1 MEKNKALI
9 ISLSVVAGV
18 LALSLIILTVFMVAG
33 RGQEAGD
40 ASGAETS
47 DENAAES
54 GKRIHQTVLLLLPPT
69 RKAPR
74 GIFQKPPRQPQTTGG
89 ASVHTFRKQTSR

>member
-18 LALSLIILTVFMVAG
+18 LALSLIVLAVFMVAG

-47 DENAAES
+47 DENAAEPEEDTTDS
-54 GKRIHQTVLLLLPPT
+54 TPVVTTIEESTQGYICLLYTSVIPPLL
-69 RKAPR
+69 
-74 GIFQKPPRQPQTTGG
+74 TGYWR
-89 ASVHTFRKQTSR
+89 ALAEQSW